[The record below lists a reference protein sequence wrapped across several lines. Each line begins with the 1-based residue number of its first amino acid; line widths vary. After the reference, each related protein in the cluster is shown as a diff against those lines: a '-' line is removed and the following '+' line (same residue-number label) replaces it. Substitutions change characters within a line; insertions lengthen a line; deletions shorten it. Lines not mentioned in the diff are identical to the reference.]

1 MFANILQ
8 RETIEAIYPRSVF
21 ENDAGLNS
29 TADAAILHG
38 VFIGSAPDEKGEF
51 RIARA
56 TRQAGEAPHEPGS
69 LFLCPY
75 MGQAYGAFS
84 LQGGSKGAVVENR
97 DIMERHPEEY
107 TAFIGELIRA
117 VRSLAAPTDQSDVGL
132 DGDRF
137 RGLRGG

>member
-1 MFANILQ
+1 MFANIFQ
-8 RETIEAIYPRSVF
+8 RETIEAIYPCDVF

-38 VFIGSAPDEKGEF
+38 VFIGSAPDEQGEF

-56 TRQAGEAPHEPGS
+56 TRQVGEAPHESGS

-84 LQGGSKGAVVENR
+84 LQGGSKGAVVENL
-97 DIMERHPEEY
+97 DIMVPHPEEY
-107 TAFIGELIRA
+107 TAFIDELIRA
-117 VRSLAAPTDQSDVGL
+117 VRSLAAPTAQSDVGP

>member
-1 MFANILQ
+1 MFANIFQ
-8 RETIEAIYPRSVF
+8 RETIEAIYPCDVF

-29 TADAAILHG
+29 TADAATLHG
-38 VFIGSAPDEKGEF
+38 VFIGSAPDNQGEF

-56 TRQAGEAPHEPGS
+56 TRQVGEAPHESGS

-97 DIMERHPEEY
+97 DIMVTPPRGIHRLHRRTDPSRAEPCR
-107 TAFIGELIRA
+107 ADCA
-117 VRSLAAPTDQSDVGL
+117 VR
-132 DGDRF
+132 
-137 RGLRGG
+137 RGA